1 MEKTQASQEKK
12 EQSKI
17 FYPKTMSETVD
28 KIKSF
33 LNDKDNKRF
42 HYNDHEELDYKV
54 PTGSLNLD
62 LALGGGLPAG
72 VHRFTGVNEGGKTS
86 CALSIAKRFQDQFG
100 DKGMVVYIKSEG
112 RLSPEMVARSGIDT
126 SEEKFFKFDCNVFE
140 KVFELIR
147 MLITENSEDKKYFF
161 IVDSVDALCR
171 QNDYDK
177 PFEESEQV
185 AGGALITSV
194 FLKKMVLPIIKL
206 NHTMILTSQVRV
218 EVATNPYA
226 ARGGPKVKQA
236 GGNAIKHYANFI
248 LEFQE
253 RYNNDIIFE
262 NPSAA
267 KLEDKG
273 NPIGHFCKI
282 VFRKSVNEKTG
293 ASVRYPIRYGQVG
306 GNSVWLEKEII
317 EMAYLWGFLDKR
329 GAWISLDSD
338 VVDKCKKSKI
348 EHFEK
353 IQGEAKLSEFIE
365 NNADFKVFL
374 LEMIKDHVQGLG

>member
-1 MEKTQASQEKK
+1 MSKTLDNIEA
-12 EQSKI
+12 
-17 FYPKTMSETVD
+17 
-28 KIKSF
+28 F
-33 LNDKDNKRF
+33 LNHKENKRF
-42 HYNDHEELDYKV
+42 HFNDYEELDYKI

-86 CALSIAKRFQDQFG
+86 CALSIAKRFQEKFE

-112 RLSPEMVARSGIDT
+112 RLSPEMIKRSGIDT

-147 MLITENSEDKKYFF
+147 MLISENDEGKKYFF
-161 IVDSVDALCR
+161 IIDSVDALCR

-177 PFEESEQV
+177 PFEDSEQV

-206 NHTMILTSQVRV
+206 NHVMILTSQVRV
-218 EVATNPYA
+218 EVAANPYA
-226 ARGGPKVKQA
+226 ARGGPKQKQA

-262 NPSAA
+262 NNSAA

-273 NPIGHFCKI
+273 NPVGHICKI

-293 ASVRYPIRYGQVG
+293 AMVRYPIKYGRIG
-306 GNSVWLEKEII
+306 GKSVWLEKEIND
-317 EMAYLWGFLDKR
+317 MAYLCGFIEKK
-329 GAWISLDSD
+329 GAWISLDSEI
-338 VVDKCKKSKI
+338 VEKCKESKI
-348 EHFEK
+348 EFFEK
-353 IQGEAKLSEFIE
+353 IQGEPKLIDYLDNHE
-365 NNADFKVFL
+365 DFKNLL
-374 LEMIKDHVQGLG
+374 LELIHQAVNEI